1 MAIGG
6 MGLRVLDMIWN
17 VFREAFVLDQG
28 QKCFEKWADGSV
40 LEAAK
45 KDWQIAQSIFDEVND
60 PELIDF
66 AVYNLK
72 AAEKKY
78 TYLLK
83 RLRSQNEEPQAM
95 EYTI

>member
-1 MAIGG
+1 MR
-6 MGLRVLDMIWN
+6 LLDMIWN
-17 VFREAFVLDQG
+17 AFQDAFVLDQG
-28 QKCFEKWADGSV
+28 QKRFEKWEDCSV

-45 KDWQIAQSIFDEVND
+45 KDWQTAQSIFDEVND

-83 RLRSQNEEPQAM
+83 RLRDQEEGPPVV
-95 EYTI
+95 EYNM